1 MVILADVTVVKE
13 ILNTPEDNNL
23 VLVTINNVLKKTN

>member
-1 MVILADVTVVKE
+1 MVILEDITVVKE
-13 ILNTPEDNNL
+13 RLNTPEDNNL